1 VLETIHVSRITFII
15 KELDCTDIVCL
26 VLGRRLI
33 YGGTPSAII
42 PRCHTLEPS
51 PFAPNFFDPIRAR
64 IRALED
70 VPGSRALIQ
79 GILDRNEEDRQRK
92 HAAIDARV
100 MVDIPSPQPYVRPL
114 GGTHVVR
121 HRRADP
127 ERSSDP
133 TSSDDTDDAHEV
145 DLALDVAARVAARH
159 GSRIYHAHPLTHA
172 DLWIGGTVPEKIVAT
187 KAFHKCSICDAVSRT
202 QYREWIL

>member
-1 VLETIHVSRITFII
+1 VLETIHVSCITFII
-15 KELDCTDIVCL
+15 KELDCTEIFCL

-42 PRCHTLEPS
+42 PRRHTLEPS
-51 PFAPNFFDPIRAR
+51 PFAPNFFDPVCVR

-79 GILDRNEEDRQRK
+79 AILDRDEEDRQRRR
-92 HAAIDARV
+92 AAIDARV
-100 MVDIPSPQPYVRPL
+100 MVDIPPPQPYVRPL

-121 HRRADP
+121 RQRADP
-127 ERSSDP
+127 EPSSDP
-133 TSSDDTDDAHEV
+133 TSSDDTDDAHEI

-159 GSRIYHAHPLTHA
+159 GSRIYRVHPLTHA
-172 DLWIGGTVPEKIVAT
+172 DLWIGGTTPEKIVAT
-187 KAFHKCSICDAVSRT
+187 KAFTNAASAT
-202 QYREWIL
+202 Q